1 MTSLFD
7 SRLVKP
13 VLRRLVRGL
22 MRGLSFGIHAVQH
35 ALMRMAISF
44 SLKLC
49 LFTARVLLSSAERR
63 RASESF

>member
-13 VLRRLVRGL
+13 VLR
-22 MRGLSFGIHAVQH
+22 GLSSSIYAVQH
-35 ALMRMAISF
+35 ALMKVAIAF

-49 LFTARVLLSSAERR
+49 LFTARVLMGSAERR
-63 RASESF
+63 QAGSL